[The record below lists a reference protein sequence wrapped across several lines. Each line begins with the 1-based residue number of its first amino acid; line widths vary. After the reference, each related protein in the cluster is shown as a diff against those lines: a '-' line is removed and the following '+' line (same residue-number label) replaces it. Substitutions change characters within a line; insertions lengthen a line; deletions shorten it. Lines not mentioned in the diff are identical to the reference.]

1 MAGDNLV
8 MALEVLQRELS
19 ELYKED
25 GLSPV
30 VRWRLLEMRTQVI
43 RLLAER
49 EGVVIRDRSICRQ

>member
-8 MALEVLQRELS
+8 LALEVLQRELS